1 VRNNA
6 SKAWRRVLLAL
17 CVGAFVVGA
26 WWSLRE
32 RTKVDGA
39 AASEASRSEASD
51 DRVGT
56 ASVGKSE
63 AAGAEQPEARVEPSA
78 SDSARSSTWAHV
90 FLEGNVIGVDTA
102 SGRAV
107 LIVRPWLPGEGAHG
121 VATSQAKWGNV
132 DATGHFRVDI
142 STCFPRDAEELVREL
157 HVQVSSEERMP
168 YQRVV
173 AVPLTR
179 AELERG
185 GELVIPVELAVPAL
199 CDVEVD
205 VATADGVAA
214 EISLASL
221 ADASVRP
228 GVERQLA
235 YLNEPQ
241 GESRFSF
248 ELPCEEASYFV
259 AFAPGYRPA
268 TLRVEAG
275 RRSARV
281 ELTRGR
287 SIAVRVRGLD
297 ARTAASIY
305 ARPLPPR
312 DERMVGSRQLAWIDG
327 AFEEALLHAR
337 CENDGNAAFMGLAP
351 AQAYLCELRVDG
363 GVVPPIQLTLA
374 AGADS
379 LEFDLALASLSVTMP
394 SKVASRDI
402 ELAIASPE
410 GSERT
415 CRLTLPL
422 QGPYWIQAPRGA
434 RVRAL
439 GASGEILGEVLVGE
453 GPRTE
458 LALGASS
465 TR

>member
-1 VRNNA
+1 
-6 SKAWRRVLLAL
+6 VLLAL
-17 CVGAFVVGA
+17 CAGALVVGA
-26 WWSLRE
+26 WWALRD
-32 RTKVDGA
+32 RTKDDA
-39 AASEASRSEASD
+39 AAAGGASRSEATAE
-51 DRVGT
+51 RV
-56 ASVGKSE
+56 ASAVARESE
-63 AAGAEQPEARVEPSA
+63 ATEHQPPEVRVEPTA

-90 FLEGNVIGVDTA
+90 FLEGNVSGVDTT
-102 SGRAV
+102 SSRAV
-107 LIVRPWLPGEGAHG
+107 LIVRPSLPGEGAQG

-132 DATGHFRVDI
+132 DGNGHFRVDI

-157 HVQVSSEERMP
+157 HVQVSSDERMP

-214 EISLASL
+214 EISLAAL
-221 ADASVRP
+221 ADASGRP

-235 YLNEPQ
+235 YLNDPQ
-241 GESRFSF
+241 AESRFSF

-259 AFAPGYRPA
+259 AFAPGFRPA

-453 GPRTE
+453 GPRAE
-458 LALGASS
+458 LVLRGANA
-465 TR
+465 R